1 MADGGASA
9 GSTSVHLKPDDGSTY
24 GTTGTVTLRARSPI
38 PALMAMRDAHG
49 ERLYTAYGFKDAFN
63 PSYIFADAGSTN
75 RRSATTG

>member
-1 MADGGASA
+1 MVPRGTVQFSEV
-9 GSTSVHLKPDDGSTY
+9 SVNES
-24 GTTGTVTLRARSPI
+24 TGTVTLRARSPI